1 MYRSCY
7 VTRKQDYGI
16 ISFSGFPV
24 CPKKRNKSHYLLF
37 SFVSVV
43 NVKEEPGTVAVSS
56 TSVGGVGVP
65 TGMMGSTTPTGVS
78 TTGFAPMEFQSRSKC
93 FM

>member
-1 MYRSCY
+1 MIVADFYIFMENS
-7 VTRKQDYGI
+7 KMHI
-16 ISFSGFPV
+16 F
-24 CPKKRNKSHYLLF
+24 KKGRTDPSVVLF
-37 SFVSVV
+37 VPVV

-56 TSVGGVGVP
+56 TSVGGMGVP
-65 TGMMGSTTPTGVS
+65 SGMMGSTTPTGVS

>member
-1 MYRSCY
+1 MNPS
-7 VTRKQDYGI
+7 I
-16 ISFSGFPV
+16 FLSI
-24 CPKKRNKSHYLLF
+24 L
-37 SFVSVV
+37 VV

-56 TSVGGVGVP
+56 TSVGSVGVP
-65 TGMMGSTTPTGVS
+65 SGMMGSTTPSGVS